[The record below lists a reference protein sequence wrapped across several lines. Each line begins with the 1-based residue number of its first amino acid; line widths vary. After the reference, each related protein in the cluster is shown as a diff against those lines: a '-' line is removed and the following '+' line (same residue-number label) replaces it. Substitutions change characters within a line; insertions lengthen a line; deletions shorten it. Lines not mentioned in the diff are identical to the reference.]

1 MGKLAFKGGA
11 SGKDF
16 SIRETVAGEVE
27 IVNESDGIVLLRAN
41 PTSIQDAGG
50 VQLSYHA
57 SRHTKNGEDPIPD
70 DGLAYSQIKVSFGT
84 EQTVTVAAG
93 STQAIPEGVYI
104 VRLGANT
111 SVEYSPDGGT
121 TWYTLI
127 SAGGIGIVF
136 SDGANVRF
144 NNAGTV
150 DEDSYLL
157 PII

>member
-41 PTSIQDAGG
+41 PTSILDASG
-50 VQLSYHA
+50 VQLSSHA

-70 DGLAYSQIKVSFGT
+70 DGLGYSQIKVTFGS
-84 EQTVTVAAG
+84 EQPITVDAG
-93 STQAIPEGVYI
+93 STEVVPEGLYI
-104 VRLGANT
+104 VRLGPNT
-111 SVEYSPDGGT
+111 SVEYSPDGGA

-127 SAGGIGIVF
+127 SAGGRGIVF
-136 SDGANVRF
+136 SDGVNVRF
-144 NNAGTV
+144 NNTGTA